1 MKLENRNWKIAIAM
15 IRYIGNHTAFLSLVF
30 LLGIWSISSK
40 GSGIDS
46 ISVAKFGAVPNS
58 RENVT
63 LCVIKALESCKGKE
77 NAVLVFPRGR
87 YDFWPQHCIEKEYY
101 ESNTTDN
108 NPKRLAV
115 FIENQR
121 SLTIDCKGSEFIFH
135 DRMQPFTVDQ
145 SSNITIKDVSIDWD
159 IPLTSQGQVMSVTDS
174 YIEIKIN
181 QLESP
186 YIIENNKLV
195 FVGEGWKSYW
205 NGVMEFDKETHLIPQ
220 GTGDSPCLGNS
231 WNKYKAQDIGNGMVR
246 LVYPFK
252 RKPAIG
258 NYLVLRHSYRDH
270 AGIFICNSNNVNLY
284 DINIYHTAGLGVLSQ
299 YAGDLTF
306 RNVNVVPN
314 PVKNRYLSGHDDGF
328 HYSNCKGQITIDH
341 CEFAGLMD
349 DPINVHG
356 TSVRI
361 MKVIS
366 GNKLRCKF
374 MHEQSVGMTWAIPD
388 DKVGFIE
395 NESMQTVATGIVK
408 SFTKIDNE
416 VFDLEFQEALPLGI
430 KEGNALENLSWT
442 ASVSIT
448 NSNFKSCR
456 ARGILITTPGK
467 VVIENNIFE
476 SSGAAIL
483 IAGDANAWYESG
495 AVTDVLIQKNIF
507 LDPCMTSMYQFCEGI
522 ISIFPE
528 IPKPQS
534 DKPFHKNIRIIGNE
548 FHPFDYPVLYAKSV
562 EGLTFSDNTM
572 IRSNKFTPF
581 HSRKAGI
588 TLDACSKITIT
599 GNKAQG
605 EVLGKTVKLENMPA
619 SSLKLP
625 KNGFFS
631 LTK

>member
-1 MKLENRNWKIAIAM
+1 
-15 IRYIGNHTAFLSLVF
+15 
-30 LLGIWSISSK
+30 
-40 GSGIDS
+40 
-46 ISVAKFGAVPNS
+46 
-58 RENVT
+58 
-63 LCVIKALESCKGKE
+63 
-77 NAVLVFPRGR
+77 
-87 YDFWPQHCIEKEYY
+87 
-101 ESNTTDN
+101 
-108 NPKRLAV
+108 
-115 FIENQR
+115 
-121 SLTIDCKGSEFIFH
+121 
-135 DRMQPFTVDQ
+135 MQPFTVDQ
-145 SSNITIKDVSIDWD
+145 STNITIKDVSIDWD
-159 IPLTSQGQVMSVTDS
+159 IPLTAQGEVMSATDS
-174 YIEIKIN
+174 YIELKIN

-186 YIIENNKLV
+186 FIIENNKLV
-195 FVGEGWKSYW
+195 FVGEGWKSQW
-205 NGVMEFDKETHLIPQ
+205 NGVMEFDKETRLIPQ

-231 WNKYKAQDIGNGMVR
+231 WNKYRAQDLGNGMVR

-258 NYLVLRHSYRDH
+258 NFLVLRHSYRDH
-270 AGIFICNSNNVNLY
+270 AGIFITNSNNVSLY

-299 YAGDLTF
+299 YASDLTY
-306 RNVNVVPN
+306 RNVKVVPN
-314 PVKNRYLSGHDDGF
+314 PAKNRYLSGHDDGF
-328 HYSNCKGQITIDH
+328 NYSNCKGQITVDH

-361 MKVIS
+361 MEVLG

-388 DKVGFIE
+388 DSVGFIE
-395 NESMQTVATGIVK
+395 NESMQTVATGKVK

-416 VFDLEFQEALPLGI
+416 VFDLEFQESLPANI
-430 KEGNALENLSWT
+430 KVGNALENLSWT
-442 ASVSIT
+442 ASVLIT

-456 ARGILITTPGK
+456 ARGILISTPGK

-495 AVTDVLIQKNIF
+495 AVTDVLIQKNVF

-522 ISIFPE
+522 ISIYPE
-528 IPKPQS
+528 IPKPQAN
-534 DKPFHKNIRIIGNE
+534 KPFHKNIRIIGNE

-562 EGLTFSDNTM
+562 EGLIFSDNTL

-588 TLDACSKITIT
+588 TLDACSKIIIS
-599 GNKAQG
+599 GNMAQG
-605 EVLGKTVKLENMPA
+605 DVLGKTVQLENMPT

-625 KNGFFS
+625 KNGFFT
-631 LTK
+631 LAK

>member
-1 MKLENRNWKIAIAM
+1 MNRYT
-15 IRYIGNHTAFLSLVF
+15 RYYIITLSIIYV
-30 LLGIWSISSK
+30 LGSFPQSSF
-40 GSGIDS
+40 GSGTDS
-46 ISVAKFGAVPNS
+46 ISVTKFGASPGS
-58 RENVT
+58 RENTT
-63 LCVIKALESCKGKE
+63 LFVIKALESCKGKE
-77 NAVLVFPRGR
+77 NAVLVFPKGR
-87 YDFWPQHCIEKEYY
+87 YDFWPQHCIEKDYY

-115 FIENQR
+115 FVENQHN
-121 SLTIDCKGSEFIFH
+121 LTIDCKGSEFIFH

-145 SSNITIKDVSIDWD
+145 STNITIKDVNIDWD
-159 IPLTSQGQVMSVTDS
+159 IPLTAQGQVMSVTDS
-174 YIEIKIN
+174 YIELKIN
-181 QLESP
+181 QLEFP
-186 YIIENNKLV
+186 YIIENSKLV
-195 FVGEGWKSYW
+195 FVGEAWKSQW
-205 NGVMEFDKETHLIPQ
+205 NGVMEFDKESHLIPQ

-231 WNKYKAQDIGNGMVR
+231 WNKYKAQDLGNGIVR
-246 LVYPFK
+246 LIYPFK
-252 RKPAIG
+252 RKPAVG
-258 NYLVLRHSYRDH
+258 NFLVLRHSDRDH

-306 RNVNVVPN
+306 RNVKVVPN
-314 PVKNRYLSGHDDGF
+314 PAKTRYLSGHDDGF

-361 MKVIS
+361 IKLIS

-374 MHEQSVGMTWAIPD
+374 MHEQSVGMIWAVTD
-388 DKVGFIE
+388 DRIGFIE
-395 NESMQTVATGIVK
+395 NESMQTVATGKVK
-408 SFTKIDNE
+408 TFAKIDNE
-416 VFDLEFQEALPLGI
+416 VFDLEFQGALPVGI

-476 SSGAAIL
+476 SSGSAIL

-495 AVTDVLIQKNIF
+495 AVTDVLIQKNVF

-522 ISIFPE
+522 ISIYPE
-528 IPKPQS
+528 IPKPQAN
-534 DKPFHKNIRIIGNE
+534 KPFHKNIRIIGNE

-588 TLDACSKITIT
+588 TLDACSKITIA

-605 EVLGKTVKLENMPA
+605 DVLGKTVKLENMPA
-619 SSLKLP
+619 SALKLP

-631 LTK
+631 FVK

>member
-1 MKLENRNWKIAIAM
+1 MIKHLLTSVLFLVILLIFSSLTSNSFGSSGDTISVKQFGAIA
-15 IRYIGNHTAFLSLVF
+15 
-30 LLGIWSISSK
+30 
-40 GSGIDS
+40 GSRAN
-46 ISVAKFGAVPNS
+46 VVPG
-58 RENVT
+58 
-63 LCVIKALESCKGKE
+63 VIKALEQCKGKE
-77 NAVLVFPRGR
+77 NAVLVFPKGR
-87 YDFWPQHCIEKEYY
+87 YDFWPQHCIERDYY
-101 ESNTTDN
+101 ESNTTDI
-108 NPKRLAV
+108 NPKRLAI
-115 FIENQR
+115 FIENQHN
-121 SLTIDCKGSEFIFH
+121 LTIDCKGSEFIFH

-145 SSNITIKDVSIDWD
+145 STHITIKDVSIDWD
-159 IPLTSQGQVMSVTDS
+159 IPLTAQGQVMTVNDS
-174 YIEIKIN
+174 YIELKIN
-181 QLESP
+181 QLESSF
-186 YIIENNKLV
+186 IIENNKLV
-195 FVGEGWKSYW
+195 FVGEGWKSHW
-205 NGVMEFDKETHLIPQ
+205 NGVMEFDKETRLIPQ

-231 WNKYKAQDIGNGMVR
+231 WNKYKAQDLGNGMVR

-258 NYLVLRHSYRDH
+258 NFLVLRHSYRDH
-270 AGIFICNSNNVNLY
+270 AGIFITNSNNVDLY
-284 DINIYHTAGLGVLSQ
+284 NIDIYHTAGLGVLSQ
-299 YAGDLTF
+299 YASDLTY
-306 RNVNVVPN
+306 RNVKVVPN
-314 PVKNRYLSGHDDGF
+314 PAKNRYLSGHDDGF
-328 HYSNCKGQITIDH
+328 HYSNCKGQIIVDH

-361 MKVIS
+361 MEVLG

-388 DKVGFIE
+388 DSVGFIE
-395 NESMQTVATGIVK
+395 NESMQTVATGKVK

-416 VFDLEFQEALPLGI
+416 VFDLIFQDALPINI
-430 KEGNALENLSWT
+430 KVGSALENLSWT

-456 ARGILITTPGK
+456 ARGILISTPGK

-522 ISIFPE
+522 ISIYPE
-528 IPKPQS
+528 IPKPQAN
-534 DKPFHKNIRIIGNE
+534 KPFHKNIRIIGNE

-562 EGLTFSDNTM
+562 EGLTFSDNTL

-588 TLDACSKITIT
+588 TLDACSKIIIS
-599 GNKAQG
+599 GNMAQG
-605 EVLGKTVKLENMPA
+605 DVLGKTVQLENMPT

-625 KNGFFS
+625 KNGFFT
-631 LTK
+631 LAK